1 MPLDTPN
8 AILRKAKAR
17 WAQNAAQNRRV
28 VLLHAVP
35 ALLLPLIVMAI
46 NLFLDTQLDGT
57 GGLSGIGLRSTLQT
71 VQTVLSTGISLL
83 LPFWQLG
90 LIFTAMR
97 INAGNTAESHNL
109 FEGFRRWGGA
119 LRLQLCR
126 DFRYILKMV
135 GGIFL
140 GSLLFSATPLSN
152 GLVET
157 ITAINEDPSLANL
170 TGEELM
176 ALLQARISIGDL
188 ITLYL
193 LCAAGALI
201 MVVPLFYKY
210 RLSDYVLLTED
221 TPRALASLY
230 ESSRLMHGNRMRL
243 FRLDLHLWWYFLLA
257 FLSAFVSYGDLLLPL
272 LGISLP
278 VSPNMAAAI
287 FAFISAILQFL
298 LYYFFRGQIETTYA
312 CFYESL
318 KLSKKEDALC

>member
-157 ITAINEDPSLANL
+157 ITAINEDPSPANL

-193 LCAAGALI
+193 LCTAGALI

-318 KLSKKEDALC
+318 KLSKKEEALC